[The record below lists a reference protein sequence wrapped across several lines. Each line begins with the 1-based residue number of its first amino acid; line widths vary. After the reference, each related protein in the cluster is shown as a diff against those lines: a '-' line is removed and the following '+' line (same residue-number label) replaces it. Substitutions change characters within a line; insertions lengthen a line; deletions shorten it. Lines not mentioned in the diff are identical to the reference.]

1 MKKFRCESQ
10 NGVQDNIARL
20 AELFPSVVSE
30 GANSDGK
37 LKRMVDFE
45 SLRQLLSEEIQ
56 EGDER
61 YQFTWPGKKAA
72 IVEAG
77 RPIRKTFR
85 PCTEE
90 SVDFDMTENLYIEG
104 DNLDV
109 LKLLRES
116 YFGKVRMIYID
127 PPYNTGNDLIYIK
140 AAQIINGEKA
150 AIVIEHISYDK
161 IAACHDADI
170 FTSPGLRGELG
181 KNAIRTV
188 KHLYD
193 YLVYDARGEKEFAQG
208 LESDPSVELYIKLPK
223 SFHIPTPMGNYSP
236 DWAIAFQEGEVKHVY
251 FVAETKGSL
260 DSLQLRAVEKGKIAC
275 ARKHFAV
282 ISSDRVKYDV
292 VTDYADLV
300 NRVLK

>member
-161 IAACHDADI
+161 IAPVMMPIFSHPPACVENLAKTLSERSSI
-170 FTSPGLRGELG
+170 YMIILFMTPEARKNSRRGLR
-181 KNAIRTV
+181 AIRQ
-188 KHLYD
+188 LN
-193 YLVYDARGEKEFAQG
+193 
-208 LESDPSVELYIKLPK
+208 YISSCPK
-223 SFHIPTPMGNYSP
+223 ASIFRRQ
-236 DWAIAFQEGEVKHVY
+236 WAITLLTG
-251 FVAETKGSL
+251 
-260 DSLQLRAVEKGKIAC
+260 QLPFKK
-275 ARKHFAV
+275 AR
-282 ISSDRVKYDV
+282 
-292 VTDYADLV
+292 
-300 NRVLK
+300 